1 MNKCYNKTETVEK
14 NMRDALP
21 NAVFIGFT
29 GTPIDKEDKSTK
41 GTFGSYID
49 KYGFVMQA
57 VEMKITLKL
66 FLQM

>member
-1 MNKCYNKTETVEK
+1 
-14 NMRDALP
+14 MRDALP